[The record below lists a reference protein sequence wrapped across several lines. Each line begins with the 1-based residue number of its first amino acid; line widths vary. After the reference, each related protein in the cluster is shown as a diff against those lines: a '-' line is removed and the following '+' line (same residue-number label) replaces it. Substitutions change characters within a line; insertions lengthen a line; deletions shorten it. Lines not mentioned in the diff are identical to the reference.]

1 MESDPALRE
10 YLGKLGRYPLLR
22 PEQEIEL
29 SRKVAAMM
37 ELLERQNAGDE
48 LTPDEKRTVKRGAR
62 AKQRFVEANLRLVVG
77 VAKKYR
83 ARRRTLELLDLIQE
97 GNIGLSRAVE
107 KFDPGRGYKFSTY
120 AYWWIRQAI
129 QRAIQWDDFV
139 VRLPLTIHNQLI
151 KISRAQEALA
161 QELGRDPSSAE
172 VAQRLGVDLQV
183 LTEAIR
189 RTRFVGSLDE
199 PLPGTDGDSTYA
211 DMLPDPDGL
220 TAEQH
225 LDLLNDQEEAQQL
238 GQILSEQIDQRS
250 RDVLASRHGDATEP
264 WSEIERLTGLSRAVL
279 QRIETQ
285 ALNRCRR
292 LMRRLPVAAA
302 AAVAAPSAVRVEQV
316 SLFDL

>member
-264 WSEIERLTGLSRAVL
+264 WSEIERRTGLSRAVL

>member
-1 MESDPALRE
+1 
-10 YLGKLGRYPLLR
+10 
-22 PEQEIEL
+22 
-29 SRKVAAMM
+29 MM

-107 KFDPGRGYKFSTY
+107 KFDTGRGYKFSTY

-211 DMLPDPDGL
+211 DMLPYPDGL

>member
-129 QRAIQWDDFV
+129 QMAIQWDYFV

-264 WSEIERLTGLSRAVL
+264 WSEIERRTGLSRAVL